1 MPQHAEAFPQED
13 FQPKPYPEKEL
24 EKKSAEILPF
34 RRYEEYKGLGGILDP
49 KEYEDVL
56 KLAREWKEAPSG
68 SLSSGA
74 ANSMAR
80 AAGIALSPEIVII
93 YGILGDKRPD
103 LAKERDEM
111 SDQELLAE
119 ALRIAGNTLSLT
131 KFIEKYPR
139 IFN

>member
-1 MPQHAEAFPQED
+1 
-13 FQPKPYPEKEL
+13 
-24 EKKSAEILPF
+24 LPF
-34 RRYEEYKGLGGILDP
+34 RRYEEYKNLGGILNP

-56 KLAREWKEAPSG
+56 MLAKEGKEAPSN

-93 YGILGDKRPD
+93 YGILSDKRAD
-103 LAKERDEM
+103 LAKEREEM

-119 ALRIAGNTLSLT
+119 ALRIAGNKSSLDT
-131 KFIEKYPR
+131 FIKRFTPSV
-139 IFN
+139 FH